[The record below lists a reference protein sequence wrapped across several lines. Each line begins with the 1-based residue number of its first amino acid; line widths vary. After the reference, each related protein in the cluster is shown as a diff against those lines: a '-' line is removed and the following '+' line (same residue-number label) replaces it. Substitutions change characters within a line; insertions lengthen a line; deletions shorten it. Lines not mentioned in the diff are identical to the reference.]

1 VLKKEVLIQLKKLIL
16 PKKKKAVKKKAVVTV
31 TVAPISLF

>member
-16 PKKKKAVKKKAVVTV
+16 PKEKRKAVKKKA
-31 TVAPISLF
+31 IKKKQW